1 MSSIKYNIRRKMEW
15 MGRRLRH
22 IDGAEEIKEWAAAM
36 SALNA
41 VFKEVDIKGS
51 SDNWRPWNRLKE
63 MATNA
68 VLKEVDIKGS
78 TDTWRPWKRPKE
90 MATKVPT
97 AVNRLPKE
105 RGRPPR
111 VEVEGDDIVMGDPK
125 AAVMEM
131 LKKGE
136 TSLQKKGLKGEPSL
150 QEKKWNREIWR
161 KGMLDRVK
169 KENVPFEHWGTAK
182 SGNFKIMIGECAPHE
197 VRVAVTKDMGF
208 YEVGPWLYKEL
219 KKVYDKDKLGE

>member
-1 MSSIKYNIRRKMEW
+1 
-15 MGRRLRH
+15 
-22 IDGAEEIKEWAAAM
+22 M

-51 SDNWRPWNRLKE
+51 SDNWRPWNRPNE

-78 TDTWRPWKRPKE
+78 SDNWRPWKRPKE
-90 MATKVPT
+90 MATKLPT
-97 AVNRLPKE
+97 AVNRPSKE

-136 TSLQKKGLKGEPSL
+136 MSLQKKRLKGEPSL
-150 QEKKWNREIWR
+150 LEKKRNKEIWR

-169 KENVPFEHWGTAK
+169 KENVPVEHWGTVK
-182 SGNFKIMIGECAPHE
+182 SGNFEIMIGECAPHE
-197 VRVAVTKDMGF
+197 VRVAVIKDMGF
-208 YEVGPWLYKEL
+208 YEVDQWLYKEL
-219 KKVYDKDKLGE
+219 KKFYDKDKLGE